1 MRRVVVIASAS
12 GSGKTTLSRA
22 LAAKLDAPHIELD
35 ALVHG
40 PNWTE
45 CTADELRALV
55 TPRLAEPRWVMD
67 GVYSG
72 KLGTLVLDAADTVVW
87 LDLSRR
93 VWLPRLLFRTAKR
106 WITQEPLWN
115 GNRES
120 LRAAILDPDSLLRY
134 AWRMYPYR
142 RETWPTWLAPYP
154 VIRLRTPGEVDRF
167 LAGVGYAA
175 GRADLS
181 G

>member
-1 MRRVVVIASAS
+1 MVVIASAS

-22 LAAKLDAPHIELD
+22 LAAKLGAPHIELD

-40 PNWTE
+40 PDWTE
-45 CTADELRALV
+45 CTAEALRALV
-55 TPRLAEPRWVMD
+55 TPRLAEPTWVMD

-93 VWLPRLLFRTAKR
+93 IWLPRLLFRTAKR
-106 WITQEPLWN
+106 WITRETLWN

-120 LRAAILDPDSLLRY
+120 LRGSIFDKDSLLRY

-142 RETWPTWLAPYP
+142 REKWPTWLAPYR
-154 VIRLRTPGEVDRF
+154 VIRLRSPAEVAAW
-167 LAGVGYAA
+167 LASVG
-175 GRADLS
+175 
-181 G
+181 

>member
-22 LAAKLDAPHIELD
+22 LAGKLGCPHIELD

-45 CTADELRALV
+45 CTADELRAKV
-55 TPRLAEPRWVMD
+55 TPRLAEPTWVID
-67 GVYSG
+67 GAYSG
-72 KLGTLVLDAADTVVW
+72 KLGTLVLEAADTVVW

-106 WITQEPLWN
+106 WITQERLWN

-120 LRAAILDPDSLLRY
+120 LRTAVFDNDSLFRY
-134 AWRMYPYR
+134 SWRMYPYR
-142 RETWPTWLAPYP
+142 RATWPTWLAPYP
-154 VIRLRTPGEVDRF
+154 VIRLRSPAEVDAF
-167 LAGVGYAA
+167 LARA
-175 GRADLS
+175 G
-181 G
+181 

>member
-22 LAAKLDAPHIELD
+22 LAAKLGAPHIELD

-45 CTADELRALV
+45 CSAEELRALV
-55 TPRLAEPRWVMD
+55 TPRLAEPTWVMD

-87 LDLSRR
+87 LDLPRR

-106 WITQEPLWN
+106 WITQERLWN
-115 GNRES
+115 DNRES
-120 LRAAILDPDSLLRY
+120 LRSSITDQDSLLRY

-142 RETWPTWLAPYP
+142 RETWPTWLAPYH
-154 VIRLRTPGEVDRF
+154 VIRLRSPTEVAAW
-167 LAGVGYAA
+167 LASVG
-175 GRADLS
+175 
-181 G
+181 

>member
-12 GSGKTTLSRA
+12 GSGKTTLSRT
-22 LAAKLDAPHIELD
+22 LAGKLGCPHIELD

-45 CTADELRALV
+45 CTAEELREQV
-55 TPRLAEPRWVMD
+55 TPRLAEPAWVCD
-67 GVYSG
+67 GMYSG
-72 KLGTLVLDAADTVVW
+72 KLGTLVLEAADTVIW

-93 VWLPRLLFRTAKR
+93 VWVPRLLFRTAKR
-106 WITQEPLWN
+106 WLTQETLWN

-120 LRAAILDPDSLLRY
+120 LRGAILDPDSLFRY

-142 RETWPTWLAPYP
+142 RETWPTSLAPYP
-154 VIRLRTPGEVDRF
+154 VIRLRTPGEVAAF
-167 LAGVGYAA
+167 LARVG
-175 GRADLS
+175 
-181 G
+181 